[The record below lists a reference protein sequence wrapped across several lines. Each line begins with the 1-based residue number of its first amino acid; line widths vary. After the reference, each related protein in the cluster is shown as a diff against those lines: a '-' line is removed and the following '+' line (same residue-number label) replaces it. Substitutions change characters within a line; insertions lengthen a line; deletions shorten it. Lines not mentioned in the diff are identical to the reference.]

1 MARPREPVELIMTK
15 GKKHLTK
22 AEIEERLNTEVK
34 PVAEGL
40 NPPSYLTAKQKK
52 RFREIA
58 AQLNA
63 LKIMG
68 ETDVDTLAHYITAE
82 ELYRQA
88 VKDIRSAQK
97 QQPDSSD
104 LKAFSDW
111 AVMMDKLDKRQD
123 RYFKQAHACASA
135 LGLTISSRCKLVIP
149 KADEEEKV
157 NRFAHFDKAATGN
170 G

>member
-1 MARPREPVELIMTK
+1 
-15 GKKHLTK
+15 
-22 AEIEERLNTEVK
+22 
-34 PVAEGL
+34 
-40 NPPSYLTAKQKK
+40 
-52 RFREIA
+52 
-58 AQLNA
+58 
-63 LKIMG
+63 
-68 ETDVDTLAHYITAE
+68 YITAE

>member
-68 ETDVDTLAHYITAE
+68 ETDVDTLAHYITA
-82 ELYRQA
+82 
-88 VKDIRSAQK
+88 
-97 QQPDSSD
+97 
-104 LKAFSDW
+104 
-111 AVMMDKLDKRQD
+111 
-123 RYFKQAHACASA
+123 
-135 LGLTISSRCKLVIP
+135 
-149 KADEEEKV
+149 
-157 NRFAHFDKAATGN
+157 
-170 G
+170 